1 MDTPT
6 SKGPAELD
14 WAREEFGDAALG
26 NRLRTERLV
35 AMAGRVAEKPAGKVT
50 EVFSTSAEREGAY
63 RWLENKNFDETDV
76 GGAAHRS
83 CVRRSKGLP
92 FVFVPMDGCTV
103 SVADSTGGKG
113 FGTVGTSE
121 TKGRGAEVMN
131 AMAVTPDGV
140 PLGVVEQLWWTR
152 HRPAPRD
159 GRRRALK
166 DKETRYWL
174 KCIEGVESAFAAEAV
189 DVPRWY
195 QLDAGADFR
204 ELLVWAVRSEQ
215 HITVRAAQNRRLAE
229 GDQLLWDA
237 VAAET
242 TLGEFELR
250 IPRGRK
256 RKARVAVLEL
266 RSRRVLLKLTADSG
280 DVELGAVLVQEVGT
294 TPADEEPISWLLL
307 TNMDVK
313 TFEEARLVVYGYSQR
328 WRVEEFHKAW
338 KSVTK
343 VEESQLEV
351 TAFKPWATILASV
364 AMRVERLKY
373 LARHEPEQPATAELS
388 AAEIQAI
395 VALKGKD
402 VPKDYRPGH
411 TPTIAQAVRWIAE
424 LGGYTGAKSS
434 GGPPGTIVIARGLQN
449 VQIAALALTNV
460 AARQA

>member
-1 MDTPT
+1 MKTPT
-6 SKGPAELD
+6 STGQAALE
-14 WAREEFGDAALG
+14 WAREEFGGAALG

-35 AMAGRVAEKPAGKVT
+35 AMAGRAAEQPAGKVT
-50 EVFSTSAEREGAY
+50 EVFAVSAEREGAY
-63 RWLENKNFDETDV
+63 RWLENKNFDERDV
-76 GGAAHRS
+76 GAAAHRS
-83 CVRRSKGLP
+83 CVRRSEGLP

-103 SVADSTGGKG
+103 SVTDGTGGKG
-113 FGTVGTSE
+113 FGTVGTSD

-131 AMAVTPDGV
+131 AMAVTPDGI
-140 PLGVVEQLWWTR
+140 PLGIVEQVWWTR

-159 GRRRALK
+159 GRKRALK
-166 DKETRYWL
+166 DKETRFWL
-174 KCIEGVESAFAAEAV
+174 GCIEGVEAAFAAEAV

-204 ELLVWAVRSEQ
+204 ELLVWAMQAEQ

-237 VAAET
+237 VAAEAP
-242 TLGEFELR
+242 LGRFELR

-256 RKARVAVLEL
+256 RKARTAVLEL
-266 RSRRVLLKLTADSG
+266 RSRRVSLKLTAESG
-280 DVELGAVLVQEVGT
+280 DVELGAVLVQEVDT
-294 TPADEEPISWLLL
+294 TPAGEEPISWLLL
-307 TNMDVK
+307 TNMDVQ
-313 TFEEARLVVYGYSQR
+313 TFDDARLVVYGYSQR

-351 TAFKPWATILASV
+351 TAFKPWATLLASV

-373 LARHEPEQPATAELS
+373 LARHEPERPATAELS
-388 AAEIQAI
+388 ATEIQAT
-395 VALKGKD
+395 VALKGEN

-411 TPTIAQAVRWIAE
+411 TPSIAQAVRWIAE

-434 GGPPGTIVIARGLQN
+434 GGPPGTIVIARGLQR
-449 VQIAALALTNV
+449 VHTAALALANV
-460 AARQA
+460 AAGHG